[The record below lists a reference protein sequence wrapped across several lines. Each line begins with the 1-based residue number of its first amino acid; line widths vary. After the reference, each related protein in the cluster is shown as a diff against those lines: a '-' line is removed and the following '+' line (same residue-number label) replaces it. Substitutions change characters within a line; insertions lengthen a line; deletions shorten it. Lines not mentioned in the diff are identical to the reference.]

1 MQSQPKWYFF
11 RHGMTW
17 NWKWNNLQ
25 HIQIC
30 IRSGKWKRIKYLR
43 EIVSRYAITAKMV
56 LFQTRNDVK
65 LKMKQFT
72 THSNL
77 YQVGQ
82 VKKNLTWNI
91 FECVVNCFIIN
102 LTSFRAWK
110 CTILAV
116 IAYRLTISHKYLIL
130 FHLHD
135 LIHIWMCCKLFHF
148 QFDVIPC
155 LKMYHFGCDCIPAN
169 YFP

>member
-1 MQSQPKWYFF
+1 MQSQLKWYTF
-11 RHGMTW
+11 RHGMTS

-82 VKKNLTWNI
+82 VKKNLI
-91 FECVVNCFIIN
+91 FKEIVSRYAITAKMV
-102 LTSFRAWK
+102 
-110 CTILAV
+110 
-116 IAYRLTISHKYLIL
+116 L
-130 FHLHD
+130 F
-135 LIHIWMCCKLFHF
+135 
-148 QFDVIPC
+148 QTRNDVK
-155 LKMYHFGCDCIPAN
+155 LKMKQFTTHSNLYQVGQVKKNLIFKGN
-169 YFP
+169 S